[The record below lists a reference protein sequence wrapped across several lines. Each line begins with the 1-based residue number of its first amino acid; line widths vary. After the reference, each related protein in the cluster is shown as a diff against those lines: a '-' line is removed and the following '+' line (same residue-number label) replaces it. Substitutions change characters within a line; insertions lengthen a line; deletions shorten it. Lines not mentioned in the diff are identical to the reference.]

1 MYGKADKIPNK
12 GPSTNDFT
20 NGYKQKLDSLKN
32 YDDTSIKKEISNI
45 KTEQVTQ
52 NNNISNLQKEN
63 EELKE
68 ENKHLKED
76 LNGLPSGT
84 FSGENIDI
92 TDSAEMRCELNI
104 RGNSKQKTSTQG
116 KNRLDLR
123 DATYMVSDVNVIKNG
138 STLTLNGTMNTSG
151 NLLNTVGDMYSFV
164 YLGKFKIGTYRFS
177 KFIISGKY
185 SKNESIGVGSF
196 ACYIRKKDKELLGEI
211 LGSASNREGVTI
223 TLKEETDLY
232 IQIFCNAG
240 AIFDNYVIGFQLE
253 EGSTTTDLEE
263 FKPNMP
269 SLDYPS
275 EIACC
280 GDNVNLL
287 NISSSNETV
296 IRILDDEAT
305 ISYDNEIVKV
315 TRKVINHSNA
325 QTGIFYAFNTKEG
338 KEYTVTPIFSS
349 AGVVNVRVFKDNT
362 NTTVLSGNI
371 TSGESYTFIAEQ
383 GQYWLR
389 FWISNNFVGESIL
402 YAKVVEGRE
411 ATPYSPYGQGC
422 INEVICNKNISN
434 IEKFDV
440 SGGIGLTYPKIIQG
454 LKENTEYTLS
464 FYKSRIIGTTIS
476 NTSLHGCRQI
486 HFYHN
491 EKKLSEYTYNSP
503 VSNFSSG
510 NRKFEI
516 KINTPS
522 KCNKIICYFDNSNGD
537 NNVNTMVYDI
547 QLEEGTATDYKEHK
561 SQTYTI
567 PTQQPFRAIE
577 NTRDTFIKK
586 NNKWY
591 ERHYSSRYVFTGN
604 EEWRKH
610 ESIKN
615 NAYYLNPLS
624 NPIKDMM
631 KKPTNNKEALPLYSN
646 RFIYKSTEDIAFSN
660 IEGISI
666 SVLGDIYIGTTLSGI
681 SSLDELKTYL
691 QQNKTYFDFLL
702 QTPTDIECTEE
713 QNKILDKIENEAK
726 TYKNITH
733 VYSIDKV
740 SSNAEIT
747 YKKDLET
754 LFSNALTKEV

>member
-84 FSGENIDI
+84 VSGENIDI
-92 TDSAEMRCELNI
+92 TDSAEMRFSEFNV
-104 RGNSKQKTSTQG
+104 RGNSRQESNLYNG
-116 KNRLDLR
+116 ELERGSINDEGEV
-123 DATYMVSDVNVIKNG
+123 DATNRVRTTKYTEIKE
-138 STLTLNGTMNTSG
+138 STKITINADGIEQYALVFYNTNYELITIS
-151 NLLNTVGDMYSFV
+151 SFV
-164 YLGKFKIGTYRFS
+164 DLGIETEMVANAR
-177 KFIISGKY
+177 
-185 SKNESIGVGSF
+185 
-196 ACYIRKKDKELLGEI
+196 YIKAILKKSDNSDI
-211 LGSASNREGVTI
+211 NVTDI
-223 TLKEETDLY
+223 AN
-232 IQIFCNAG
+232 F
-240 AIFDNYVIGFQLE
+240 VIGN
-253 EGSTTTDLEE
+253 T
-263 FKPNMP
+263 P
-269 SLDYPS
+269 SPDYPS
-275 EIACC
+275 EVESC

-287 NISSSNETV
+287 NISSNNETV

-305 ISYDNEIVKV
+305 ISYDNEVVKV
-315 TRKVINHSNA
+315 TRNVINHSNA
-325 QTGIFYAFNTKEG
+325 QTGIFYAFKTEKG
-338 KEYTVTPIFSS
+338 KEYTVSPVFSS
-349 AGVVNVRVFKDNT
+349 VGTANVRVYKDNT
-362 NTTVLSGNI
+362 NTTGLSGNI
-371 TSGESYTFIAEQ
+371 TSGDSYTFIAEQ

-389 FWISNNFVGESIL
+389 FWISANFVGNSIL
-402 YAKVVEGRE
+402 YAKVVEGRD
-411 ATPYSPYGQGC
+411 AKKYSSYGQGC
-422 INEVICNKNISN
+422 INEVICNRNELCSGWEQGAINIDTGIDVGANNAIRTSDFIRVMPNVEYYISRTIATLYNTYCFYDINKNFIGTQNAEGMFTSSLN
-434 IEKFDV
+434 TKNMQANNYEQVFTINNVQVAYMKIFDV
-440 SGGIGLTYPKIIQG
+440 SNNL
-454 LKENTEYTLS
+454 NTKYLLQ
-464 FYKSRIIGTTIS
+464 RNTIVDKDYIS
-476 NTSLHGCRQI
+476 
-486 HFYHN
+486 
-491 EKKLSEYTYNSP
+491 SE
-503 VSNFSSG
+503 F
-510 NRKFEI
+510 
-516 KINTPS
+516 
-522 KCNKIICYFDNSNGD
+522 
-537 NNVNTMVYDI
+537 
-547 QLEEGTATDYKEHK
+547 
-561 SQTYTI
+561 QTHTI

>member
-84 FSGENIDI
+84 VSGENIDI
-92 TDSAEMRCELNI
+92 TDSAEMRFSEFNV
-104 RGNSKQKTSTQG
+104 RGNSRQESNLYNG
-116 KNRLDLR
+116 ELERGSINDEGEV
-123 DATYMVSDVNVIKNG
+123 DATNRVRTTKYTEIKE
-138 STLTLNGTMNTSG
+138 STKITINADGIEQYALVFYNTNYELITIS
-151 NLLNTVGDMYSFV
+151 SFV
-164 YLGKFKIGTYRFS
+164 DLGIETEMVANAR
-177 KFIISGKY
+177 
-185 SKNESIGVGSF
+185 
-196 ACYIRKKDKELLGEI
+196 YIKAILKKSDNSDI
-211 LGSASNREGVTI
+211 NVTDI
-223 TLKEETDLY
+223 AN
-232 IQIFCNAG
+232 F
-240 AIFDNYVIGFQLE
+240 VIGN
-253 EGSTTTDLEE
+253 T
-263 FKPNMP
+263 P
-269 SLDYPS
+269 SPDYPS
-275 EIACC
+275 EVESC

-287 NISSSNETV
+287 NISSNNETV

-305 ISYDNEIVKV
+305 ISYDNEVVKV

-454 LKENTEYTLS
+454 LRENTEYTLS

-547 QLEEGTATDYKEHK
+547 QLEEGIATDYKEHK

-567 PTQQPFRAIE
+567 PTQQPFRALG
-577 NTRDTFIKK
+577 NTRDTFVKK

-646 RFIYKSTEDIAFSN
+646 RFIHKSTEDIAFSN

-691 QQNKTYFDFLL
+691 QQNKTYLDFLL